1 MYDADM
7 PPSRLLVW
15 MPVLLLSGCARHR
28 DIPLLQAAQQGD
40 TQALRALLSRGADPN
55 QKDTGGLTALI
66 LSARAGSVP
75 AVEALLRHGAD
86 PNLRGGVNGWTP
98 LMHAIHKNQLG
109 AAQALLDGGAQVDSR
124 GRSGETAL
132 MTAAGYGYTPIVEL
146 LLERGANPRAATPD
160 GYNVLAAALGGV
172 PDIDRFTLGSCQAA
186 TVRVL
191 KRKDPSLHLPDNLWA
206 RAAQFSA
213 GVAKLRGCAY

>member
-15 MPVLLLSGCARHR
+15 MLLLLLSACTQHR

-40 TQALRALLSRGADPN
+40 SQALQALLSQGADPN
-55 QKDTGGLTALI
+55 QKDAGGFTALI
-66 LSARAGSVP
+66 LSARAGSVS

-86 PNLRGGVNGWTP
+86 PNLRGGVNDWTP
-98 LMHAIHKNQLG
+98 LMHAVHKNQLA

-124 GRSGETAL
+124 GRSSETAL
-132 MTAAGYGYTPIVEL
+132 MMAAGYGYTPIVEM
-146 LLERGANPRAATPD
+146 LLERGADPRAETPD

-172 PDIDRFTLGSCQAA
+172 PDIDRFTMGHCQLA
-186 TVRVL
+186 TVQAL
-191 KRKDPSLHLPDNLWA
+191 KRKDLHLPNNLWA
-206 RAAQFSA
+206 RVAQVSA
-213 GVAKLRGCAY
+213 VMGKLLGCPY